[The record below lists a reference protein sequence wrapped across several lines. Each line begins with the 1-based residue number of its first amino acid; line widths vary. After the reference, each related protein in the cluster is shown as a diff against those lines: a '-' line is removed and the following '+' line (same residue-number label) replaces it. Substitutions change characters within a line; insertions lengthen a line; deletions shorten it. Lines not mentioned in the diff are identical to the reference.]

1 MSHNVAVLIT
11 NLRYNKVCYDGTAM
25 YSHLAVTYKLNV
37 HMGGSK
43 GGTGGQDPLKNH
55 RNIEFPS
62 NIDPDPLKINKLQ
75 SQNSML
81 GHHGRASETPFKWG
95 FTGRPMMAHLK

>member
-11 NLRYNKVCYDGTAM
+11 NMRYNKVCYDGTAM

-55 RNIEFPS
+55 RNIGFPS
-62 NIDPDPLKINKLQ
+62 NIDPDPLKNHKATKPKFNVGSSWACQRNAI
-75 SQNSML
+75 
-81 GHHGRASETPFKWG
+81 
-95 FTGRPMMAHLK
+95 